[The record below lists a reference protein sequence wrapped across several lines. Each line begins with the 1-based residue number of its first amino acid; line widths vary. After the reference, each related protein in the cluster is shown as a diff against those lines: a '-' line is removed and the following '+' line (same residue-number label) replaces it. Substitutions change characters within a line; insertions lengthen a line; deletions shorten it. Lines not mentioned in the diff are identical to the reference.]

1 MATGYGRRVRRL
13 QQDFVSGKA
22 PTAPAAWYLAA
33 STANPGD
40 DGAGLAEP
48 SATGGYVRKQMAGG
62 AADWTAAPNPS
73 NDAAA
78 VAANANIIN
87 FAVSSAAWSTGATN
101 ITYIAIFD
109 SATLTAEAN
118 YIGRAILSTPQAVNS
133 AGVTLSIAVGALTF
147 NNSSS

>member
-40 DGAGLAEP
+40 DASGLAEP
-48 SATGGYVRKQMAGG
+48 TATGGYVRKQMPT

-87 FAVSSAAWSTGATN
+87 FAASSAAWSTGATN
-101 ITYIAIFD
+101 ITYLAIFD
-109 SATLTAEAN
+109 HPTNTAEAN
-118 YIGRAILSTPQAVNS
+118 YIGRAILATPQAVNS
-133 AGVTLSIAVGALTF
+133 SGVTLSIAIGALTM
-147 NNSSS
+147 NNTSS